1 VDTAETPVWS
11 VYLLRCA
18 DNSLY
23 TGIATNVDR
32 RIATHRNGRGGA
44 KYLQG
49 RGPFELVFEK
59 TVGDRGLASQVE
71 YRIKQLPKREKE
83 RLLQTPRRLHDY
95 IAVMQDRLADA
106 GPGSA

>member
-1 VDTAETPVWS
+1 MAGTAKPKTWS

-23 TGIATNVDR
+23 TGIALDVEQR
-32 RIATHRNGRGGA
+32 MSAHRQGPGGA

-49 RGPFELVFEK
+49 RGPFELVFEQS
-59 TVGDRGLASQVE
+59 VGDRGLASRVE

-83 RLLQTPRRLHDY
+83 RLLGSQELMREWISDVR
-95 IAVMQDRLADA
+95 DRTR
-106 GPGSA
+106 S